1 MRRCLYLTFR
11 YMISFWAPKRRT
23 EIARE
28 ICGWNPLCLPGDM
41 IAAIRKANGFK
52 AMLLADVVL
61 FGGCAAVCA
70 LSDGLPDFRR
80 FFGNVPGMLA
90 CMAAFCL
97 CEEYP
102 SRAFLK
108 YAFIV
113 FSYGCGGHWTLTTM
127 ILIVFE
133 HLAAGAEWTQGEVN
147 P

>member
-23 EIARE
+23 ESARE

-41 IAAIRKANGFK
+41 IAA
-52 AMLLADVVL
+52 
-61 FGGCAAVCA
+61 
-70 LSDGLPDFRR
+70 PDFRR

-97 CEEYP
+97 CEEHP

-127 ILIVFE
+127 ILIAFE